1 MLVHGLIHLLGFS
14 QEWLFSPAEKFA
26 GRRVGELSAKAS
38 RFVGLLW
45 LAACILFIAGAAF
58 FIMNNEYFWIPVG
71 LGLFLSQGLI
81 ILYWDDAKFGTI
93 ANVLV
98 AIVVTFASANVS
110 FVKRS
115 ESASSEVID
124 NARGEKILV
133 TNEMIASLPPSVQTW
148 LRHANVVG
156 RPTNNVVR
164 VRQEG
169 QMRSDPDA
177 DWMPFAAE
185 QVFSINPPAFVWTA
199 RIKAASIFEIAAI
212 DKYQGGHGNMTIK
225 ALYLYKVADASGSE
239 IDQGTL
245 VRYLAEIA
253 WFPQAAAS
261 DYIRWEEITPSQAR
275 ATMTYQGVT
284 ASAVF
289 SFDKDGNLKS
299 FEADRFGDFNGEFRK
314 EKWIVTTSR
323 FKTMNEATI
332 GTESEVTWRLSDG
345 NFTWLKLEILSVE

>member
-26 GRRVGELSAKAS
+26 GRTVGELSAKAS

-58 FIMNNEYFWIPVG
+58 FVMNNEYFWIPVG
-71 LGLFLSQGLI
+71 LGLVLSQGLI

-98 AIVVTFASANVS
+98 AIVVTFASANIS
-110 FVKRS
+110 FIKRS
-115 ESASSEVID
+115 ESESSEVIN

-133 TNEMIASLPPSVQTW
+133 THVTIASLPLSVQTW

-164 VRQEG
+164 VRQQG

-177 DWMPFAAE
+177 VWMPFSAE
-185 QVFSINPPAFVWTA
+185 QVFSVNPPAFVWTA
-199 RIKAASIFEIAAI
+199 RIKAASIFEIATI
-212 DKYQGGHGNMTIK
+212 DRYQGGRGNMMIK
-225 ALYLYKVADASGSE
+225 ALYLYKVADDSGPE

-253 WFPQAAAS
+253 WFPQAAVS
-261 DYIRWEEITPSQAR
+261 DYIRWEEITPTQAR
-275 ATMTYQGVT
+275 ATMTIK
-284 ASAVF
+284 ASPPRHC
-289 SFDKDGNLKS
+289 L
-299 FEADRFGDFNGEFRK
+299 RLTRK
-314 EKWIVTTSR
+314 GI
-323 FKTMNEATI
+323 
-332 GTESEVTWRLSDG
+332 
-345 NFTWLKLEILSVE
+345 